1 MCIYIYIHTHTH
13 AREACFFVCGGFYK
27 NVYSN
32 IISDSKKLETA
43 QMSTNN
49 RLIVG
54 HLYNENTTR
63 AEKTTLAA
71 HSNINE
77 S

>member
-1 MCIYIYIHTHTH
+1 MYTGET
-13 AREACFFVCGGFYK
+13 CFLVCGRFYK

-32 IISDSKKLETA
+32 IISSSKKLETV

-63 AEKTTLAA
+63 AEKITLAA